1 MLTRFLTVAALLLA
15 GSCAT
20 AQKKVVD
27 TSPKGTLPFKDT
39 AKTDYK
45 VVGAPLPPF
54 RVVTPSGRS
63 ITNADVPAGRHF
75 FLMIFNP
82 TCDHCEDVTRNLE
95 LSHNRFAEGQ
105 LLLTATAGMMPYMEF
120 FGNTTKV
127 FSYPNFKVG
136 VDSANLID
144 RIYSYGNLPQI
155 NVYSPAGKLLK
166 TFNGGETTIDSLAP
180 YLRIEGVKD

>member
-1 MLTRFLTVAALLLA
+1 MMLRLFTATFLLFA

-27 TSPKGTLPFKDT
+27 TRPKGASAFKDT

-54 RVVTPSGRS
+54 RVVTPQGKS
-63 ITNADVPAGRHF
+63 ITNANVPAGKHF

-82 TCDHCEDVTRNLE
+82 TCDHCEDVTRKLE
-95 LSHNRFAEGQ
+95 LGYNRFDEGQ
-105 LLLTATAGMMPYMEF
+105 ILLTATAGMLPYMEF

-127 FSYPNFKVG
+127 FEYPKIQVG

-144 RIYSYGNLPQI
+144 RIYTYGNLPQL
-155 NVYSPAGKLLK
+155 NVYSPAGKLVK
-166 TFNGGETTIDSLAP
+166 IFNGGETSMDSLAQ
-180 YLRIEGVKD
+180 YLK